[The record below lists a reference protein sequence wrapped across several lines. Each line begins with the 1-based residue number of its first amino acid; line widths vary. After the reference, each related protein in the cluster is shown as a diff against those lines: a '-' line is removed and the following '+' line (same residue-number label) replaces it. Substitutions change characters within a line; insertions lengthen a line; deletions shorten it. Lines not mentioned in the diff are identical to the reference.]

1 MLSFWLGLLSYFFL
15 CLSKKEKKRNRKKE
29 KKEKKRR
36 KKKIMLLKSTKQERG
51 DGVGFGGSGGVG
63 TSLIYLE
70 RMQRVSNGTI

>member
-1 MLSFWLGLLSYFFL
+1 
-15 CLSKKEKKRNRKKE
+15 
-29 KKEKKRR
+29 
-36 KKKIMLLKSTKQERG
+36 MLLKSTKQERG